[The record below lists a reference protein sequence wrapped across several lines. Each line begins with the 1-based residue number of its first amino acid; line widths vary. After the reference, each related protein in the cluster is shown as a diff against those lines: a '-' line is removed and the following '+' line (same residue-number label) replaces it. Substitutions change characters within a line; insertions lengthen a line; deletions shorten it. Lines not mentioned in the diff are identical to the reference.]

1 MKTYTAIFTGRQV
14 GAIGITYYIV
24 TEVKGENEEKATIAL
39 YDRYEHISGLKL
51 EEHGKDN
58 SHLAS

>member
-1 MKTYTAIFTGRQV
+1 MRTYTARFTGREV

-24 TEVKGENEEKATIAL
+24 TEVNAENEEKATLAL

-51 EEHGKDN
+51 DEHGKDN
-58 SHLAS
+58 SHSAR